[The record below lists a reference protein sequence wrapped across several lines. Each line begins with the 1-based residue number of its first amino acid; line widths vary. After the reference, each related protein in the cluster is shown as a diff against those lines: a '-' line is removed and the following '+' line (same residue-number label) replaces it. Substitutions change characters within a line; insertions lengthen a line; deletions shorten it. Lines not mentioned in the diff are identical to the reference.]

1 MGADR
6 EALLDFSSEMGRE
19 LMRNGAEIYRVE
31 ESVERLLRAYGCR
44 ETEVFAIPSCII
56 VNIREDG
63 KNYTKAARIK
73 SCANNLR
80 RLEKLN
86 ALCRSICRDT
96 PSMEDNRRRMDAVMG
111 EPCYP
116 AWVSYLAH
124 GFVASFFT
132 LFWGGGPLDAV
143 VAFPCGLIVR
153 WVVTA
158 MKGLRANV
166 FFTNLLAGMLCS
178 LPPLLLE
185 RMTAGLKPDQIII
198 GTIMLLVP
206 GIAITNVMRD
216 VLAED
221 FLTALTRLAE
231 VLIVAVGIAAG
242 VAMAITAV
250 RLLPL

>member
-1 MGADR
+1 M
-6 EALLDFSSEMGRE
+6 ETEKLLNFCCTIGRD
-19 LMRNGAEIYRVE
+19 LMQNGAEIFRVE
-31 ESVERLLRAYGCR
+31 ESIQHILNAYGCAD
-44 ETEVFAIPSCII
+44 TEVFAIPSCII

-153 WVVTA
+153 WVVTP

-166 FFTNLLAGMLCS
+166 LFTNLLAGMLCS
-178 LPPLLLE
+178 LPPLLLA

-216 VLAED
+216 VLSED

>member
-1 MGADR
+1 M
-6 EALLDFSSEMGRE
+6 
-19 LMRNGAEIYRVE
+19 
-31 ESVERLLRAYGCR
+31 
-44 ETEVFAIPSCII
+44 FAIPSCII

-63 KNYTKAARIK
+63 KNYTKAVRIK

-96 PSMEDNRRRMDAVMG
+96 PPLEDNRRRMDEVMN

-116 AWVSYLAH
+116 TWVSYLAH
-124 GFVASFFT
+124 GFVAAFFT
-132 LFWGGGPLDAV
+132 LFWGGGVPDAAA
-143 VAFPCGLIVR
+143 AFPCGLIVR

-158 MKGLRANV
+158 MRGLRANV

-178 LPPLLLE
+178 LPPLLLQ
-185 RMTAGLKPDQIII
+185 RAVPGLKPDQIII

-242 VAMAITAV
+242 VAMAITLV
-250 RLLPL
+250 RLAPL

>member
-31 ESVERLLRAYGCR
+31 ESVERLLQAYGCR

-86 ALCRSICRDT
+86 DLCRDICRDT
-96 PSMEDNRRRMDAVMG
+96 PPMEANRRRMDEVMG

-132 LFWGGGPLDAV
+132 LFWGGGLPDAI

-153 WVVTA
+153 AVVTSL
-158 MKGLRANV
+158 KGLRANV
-166 FFTNLLAGMLCS
+166 CFTNLLAGMLCS

-185 RMTAGLKPDQIII
+185 RVAAGLKPDQIII
-198 GTIMLLVP
+198 GTIMRLVP

-242 VAMAITAV
+242 VAMAITMV
-250 RLLPL
+250 RLAPL